1 MNQKPIPTYSY
12 RRGFFWLF
20 IFFVLALIP
29 LFIGYGWNL
38 PDYRG
43 FWEELGLSMGFVG
56 LGLFAVQFLF
66 SGRIRQ
72 VAPAFGVDN
81 IVQFHKE
88 MGVIALLFGMAHPV
102 ILIAVDSSYWGF
114 FDPRVNLPRALAL
127 GAASVGMML
136 LLVTSLWRSLV
147 GLSYEWWRLLHGLL
161 GSLILFVGIV
171 HALQVGH
178 YLNDWLKM
186 LLFGGYLGGFLY
198 LFVHSRVVRP
208 FQNSKHPYA
217 IDEVIPEKDDCYTLR
232 LKPCTG
238 ERLHYEPGQFLWITI
253 QSSPF
258 SMQQHPFSFSSSPL
272 EPLIAITAKRLG
284 DFTRDWI
291 HLKPGQTAFIEGPY
305 GSFTLKDR
313 PCFLVMGGIGV
324 TPAISILKTLA
335 IRQDTR
341 RCILI
346 YGNESWNKIPFRQ
359 ELAELER
366 LLHLQI
372 VHVLQEPDQAWQ
384 GERGLIDERLIG
396 KNLPEDTHAF
406 DYFICGPEP
415 MMDVAERT
423 LRNQGIPWKQI
434 YAERF
439 DLA

>member
-1 MNQKPIPTYSY
+1 MYQTRIPSYSY
-12 RRGFFWLF
+12 RRGFLWLF

-29 LFIGYGWNL
+29 LFIGYGWSL
-38 PDYRG
+38 PAYRG

-72 VAPAFGVDN
+72 IAPAFGVDN

-102 ILIAVDSSYWGF
+102 ILIAVDSTYWGF
-114 FDPRVNLPRALAL
+114 FDPNENLPRALAL
-127 GAASVGMML
+127 GAASIGMVL
-136 LLVTSLWRSLV
+136 LLVSSLWRSLM
-147 GLSYEWWRLLHGLL
+147 GLSYEWWRLLHGVL

-178 YLNDWLKM
+178 YLNDLVKM
-186 LLFGGYLGGFLY
+186 LLFGGYLAGFLY
-198 LFVHSRVVRP
+198 LFVHSRLIRP
-208 FQNSKHPYA
+208 FQNRKKPYA
-217 IDEVIPEKDDCYTLR
+217 IAEVIPEKDDCYTLR
-232 LKPCTG
+232 LRPRTG
-238 ERLHYEPGQFLWITI
+238 ERMHYEPGQFLWITI

-284 DFTRDWI
+284 DFTQSWI
-291 HLKPGQTAFIEGPY
+291 QLEPGQTAFLEGPY

-313 PCFLVMGGIGV
+313 PCFFVMGGIGV
-324 TPAISILKTLA
+324 TPAISILRTLA
-335 IRQDTR
+335 IRGDTR
-341 RCILI
+341 QCILL
-346 YGNESWNKIPFRQ
+346 YGNESWKKIPFRE
-359 ELAELER
+359 ELAELETVLR
-366 LLHLQI
+366 LQV
-372 VHVLQEPDQAWQ
+372 VHVLQEPDEAWQ

-396 KNLPEDTHAF
+396 TYLPENKNSF

-415 MMDVAERT
+415 MMDVAELA
-423 LRNQGIPWKQI
+423 LRHQGVTWKQI